1 MQRNSENNLIV
12 ISGPSGVGKDSV
24 ITKVRHLDSSLSL
37 SVSATTRPPRDG
49 EQSGSSYHFL
59 SREVFEQ
66 KIQNSEFLEY
76 TEYCGNYYGTFK
88 RPIEKAI
95 RSGRRIILK
104 IDVQGAEKVRQIY
117 PGCLSI
123 FILPPSLES
132 LQERILLRQLDDSES
147 MQSRLAQAEEEISHS
162 SSYDF
167 SVVNDTVDAC
177 AHKVLNKIYGLEEDF
192 E

>member
-1 MQRNSENNLIV
+1 MRRNNESNLIV

-24 ITKVRHLDSSLSL
+24 ITKVRHLDPSLSL

-49 EQSGSSYHFL
+49 EHSGSSYHFL
-59 SREVFEQ
+59 TREVFEQ
-66 KIQNSEFLEY
+66 KVENSEFLEY
-76 TEYCGNYYGTFK
+76 AKYCGHYYGTFK

-95 RSGRRIILK
+95 KSGRRIILK
-104 IDVQGAEKVRQIY
+104 IDVQGAAKVKQIY

-132 LQERILLRQLDDSES
+132 LKERILLRQLDDSVS
-147 MQSRLAQAEEEISHS
+147 MQSRLAQADEEISHS
-162 SSYDF
+162 SSYDY
-167 SVVNDTVDAC
+167 SVVNETVDTC

>member
-1 MQRNSENNLIV
+1 MRRNNESNLIV

-24 ITKVRHLDSSLSL
+24 ITKVRHLDPSLSL

-49 EQSGSSYHFL
+49 EHSGSSYHFL
-59 SREVFEQ
+59 TREVFEQ
-66 KIQNSEFLEY
+66 KVKNSEFLEY
-76 TEYCGNYYGTFK
+76 ANYCGHYYGTFK

-95 RSGRRIILK
+95 KSGRRIILK
-104 IDVQGAEKVRQIY
+104 IDVQGAAKVKQIY

-132 LQERILLRQLDDSES
+132 LKERILLRQLDDSVS
-147 MQSRLAQAEEEISHS
+147 MQSRLAQADEEISHS
-162 SSYDF
+162 SSYDY
-167 SVVNDTVDAC
+167 SVVNETVDTC